1 MRLSEIPCRGREHV
15 YLDQGVVRLQRAKG
29 GARTELLSETARKL
43 LQGQLESHAS
53 E

>member
-1 MRLSEIPCRGREHV
+1 MRLSEIPCRRREHV